1 MLRSLTRAPLLL
13 SVVGLLLHYGLAGLN
28 SLPGLG
34 LALSAPAVWAF
45 LATLALSALVFSA
58 SIQFRVSRLGIQCP
72 VSFRLCFGG
81 APIFLIACG
90 LCAFILMPQLS
101 LSAAFLLGGI
111 LMLNGSAFDRRAIVN
126 TPAPALVKA
135 GVQFE
140 SAVVLSLGLPIA
152 VLLAGGATNAVA
164 GEGALA
170 PLLRA
175 SLSVLAAFAIGGT
188 FGLVAALI
196 GNRFRRGHGFAV
208 SIVAV
213 LIAVPATWLL
223 GGHPIVAAGATG
235 LIWAEQARTPHQPRL
250 RHRLRTERLVMPLTY
265 FLVGFVLGPRLFNAD
280 LLMIT
285 FALAMVTIM
294 RVLPRLAALQSATL
308 PRQAQFFLSWFGG
321 TPGVA
326 SALFLVTL
334 LDQSNLMDQELILTL
349 GTVCVVTGIFTAR
362 LTAQPLAHHYLR
374 GMGVVREREFMA

>member
-13 SVVGLLLHYGLAGLN
+13 GVAGLLLHYLLAAVGL
-28 SLPGLG
+28 SL
-34 LALSAPAVWAF
+34 ATSSVWAF
-45 LATLALSALVFSA
+45 VATLALCALVFSA
-58 SIQFRVSRLGIQCP
+58 ALQFRISRLGQQCP

-81 APIFLIACG
+81 APVFLIACG

-152 VLLAGGATNAVA
+152 VLLLGSATNAVA

-170 PLLRA
+170 PLLRS
-175 SLSVLAAFAIGGT
+175 SLAVTQAFAIGGT
-188 FGLVAALI
+188 LGLVAALI
-196 GNRFRRGHGFAV
+196 GNRFTRGHGF
-208 SIVAV
+208 SLCIIAV
-213 LIAVPATWLL
+213 LVAVPAAWLL
-223 GGHPIVAAGATG
+223 GATPLVAAAATG
-235 LIWAEQARTPHQPRL
+235 LIWAEQSRAPHQPRL
-250 RHRLRTERLVMPLTY
+250 RHRLRTERLVMPITY
-265 FLVGFVLGPRLFNAD
+265 FLVGFVLGPRLFSAD
-280 LLMIT
+280 LLMVT
-285 FALAMVTIM
+285 FALVMVTLM
-294 RVLPRLAALQSATL
+294 RVLPRLAALQNAKL

-321 TPGVA
+321 TPGAA
-326 SALFLVTL
+326 SALFLMTL
-334 LDQSNLMDQELILTL
+334 LDQPNLMDQDLILTI
-349 GTVCVVTGIFTAR
+349 GTVCVVMGIFTAR

-374 GMGVVREREFMA
+374 GMGVVRQQELAV